1 MNRRIV
7 IIVCMLIMSVGMRGN
22 DFKFKSARIDSLNK
36 DVEDHIYDDDVMSRI
51 NLLMKESKA
60 INDQTGMVLAY
71 RQGIFVT
78 SLWQSK
84 PEQAQAMIKDMYNDI
99 KDHKKYQNWFV
110 DAYRF
115 VIYGYQDLGH
125 YHSAINVAKEMVNN
139 LHA

>member
-84 PEQAQAMIKDMYNDI
+84 PEQAQAMILDTIIQPSMWLRK
-99 KDHKKYQNWFV
+99 W
-110 DAYRF
+110 
-115 VIYGYQDLGH
+115 
-125 YHSAINVAKEMVNN
+125 
-139 LHA
+139 